1 LVSCTAPAI
10 FCTLTAVITMHQELF
25 RSPAEGS
32 RPGKSKWM
40 IFAATSLANLVA
52 SFSIN
57 SVNLALPSL
66 AEKFGVSPGAV
77 SWLTLVYSLLP
88 CCTLLIF
95 GRMGDLYGYKRQF
108 LGGYLFFGAV
118 SLLTPLLAANL
129 GLLILFRCLQGI
141 GYGMLISITQ
151 AIVSRTFPAA
161 ERGKAL
167 GVNSVF
173 VSVGLAAGPTI
184 GGILLTYSGWHAI
197 FYFNVPFC
205 ILGALATLFVMREE
219 PGDRAVRGRM
229 DWPGAALIFMLPK
242 E

>member
-1 LVSCTAPAI
+1 
-10 FCTLTAVITMHQELF
+10 
-25 RSPAEGS
+25 
-32 RPGKSKWM
+32 
-40 IFAATSLANLVA
+40 
-52 SFSIN
+52 
-57 SVNLALPSL
+57 
-66 AEKFGVSPGAV
+66 
-77 SWLTLVYSLLP
+77 
-88 CCTLLIF
+88 
-95 GRMGDLYGYKRQF
+95 MGDLYGYKRQF

-141 GYGMLISITQ
+141 GYSMLISITQ

-197 FYFNVPFC
+197 FYFNVPFY
-205 ILGALATLFVMREE
+205 ILGALATLLVMREE